1 MPRDSQVLAELL
13 NKCRT
18 GDRRAWDLLVET
30 YWQRLFGYALRATNN
45 QEIAR
50 DLVQETFL
58 RIVQNLDRYDD
69 QGKFEAWMFRILVN
83 LVRDNS
89 RMMTRRPIRST
100 VINHQGG
107 GELTDE
113 LPGKLRAPADS
124 YEHAENVDRLLNA
137 IERLPDMDRQ
147 VLMLR
152 HYADMPFKEI
162 AKVLNCPLG
171 TVLARTHRALG
182 KLRTLME
189 VPCETS

>member
-58 RIVQNLDRYDD
+58 RIVQNLERYDD

-124 YEHAENVDRLLNA
+124 YEHSENVDRLLNA

-189 VPCETS
+189 VQCETS

>member
-171 TVLARTHRALG
+171 TVLARTH
-182 KLRTLME
+182 
-189 VPCETS
+189 